1 MTPAKAPSAAAWLL
15 TLCAA
20 ISVVVSC
27 ADNGTPPTP
36 STPAAPVPAVA
47 AERTTPTPAAPT
59 PLPTR
64 TAIPPTATPRPSPTP
79 MPMMLP
85 TQTPAPRPT
94 PTALPATPIDDTRPS
109 ALADEAFAFLETF
122 TNDHSPRASATD
134 QELAAARA
142 LMGHLEEM
150 GYRTS
155 LQDFTVDRLESE
167 VSISSDTATVPD
179 DVASLPIT
187 LSHAGAA
194 VGLLADAVK
203 ALPDDIP
210 DIDLD
215 SKVALIERGT
225 ITFEEKVR
233 RVTEAGAVT
242 AVVFNNQEGLFRG
255 TLSTPSTIPVLA
267 IDRATGLDLLGLIGR
282 TDVEADVAVSNVSNP
297 SRNVVAE
304 KPGESDGDRI
314 VIIGAH
320 YDTVP
325 DVAGANDNG
334 SGTAAVMTIARQIAA
349 REYPFT
355 VRFILFGSEEV
366 GLFGSRHYVSGM
378 TETERANTI
387 AMINLDV
394 WDQDT
399 HSESLATKNC
409 QPPRW
414 RSATGSVRQCPGPRP
429 CLPDQAAITPRS
441 WRPAS
446 QPSSCWPTIR
456 PASTHPGTTLD
467 FIDPNL
473 VGWSAEIGI
482 ALLDRLADR

>member
-1 MTPAKAPSAAAWLL
+1 
-15 TLCAA
+15 
-20 ISVVVSC
+20 
-27 ADNGTPPTP
+27 
-36 STPAAPVPAVA
+36 
-47 AERTTPTPAAPT
+47 
-59 PLPTR
+59 
-64 TAIPPTATPRPSPTP
+64 

-85 TQTPAPRPT
+85 TQAPAPRPT

-109 ALADEAFAFLETF
+109 VLADEAFTFLETF

-134 QELAAARA
+134 QELTAARA

-155 LQDFTVDRLESE
+155 LQDFTFDRLESDA
-167 VSISSDTATVPD
+167 SISSDTASVPD

-194 VGLLADAVK
+194 VGLLADAVR

-215 SKVALIERGT
+215 GKVALIERGT

-233 RVTEAGAVT
+233 RVTEAGAVA
-242 AVVFNNQEGLFRG
+242 AVIFNNQEGLFRG

-267 IDRATGLDLLGLIGR
+267 IDRATGLDLLGLIRR

-378 TETERANTI
+378 TETERVNTI

-394 WDQDT
+394 VGSGRALEVVGDEELSAAALEIGAEIGATMSGASSLPPGSSSDHAPFLEAGIPAVFLLADDT
-399 HSESLATKNC
+399 SRIH
-409 QPPRW
+409 
-414 RSATGSVRQCPGPRP
+414 
-429 CLPDQAAITPRS
+429 TPRD
-441 WRPAS
+441 
-446 QPSSCWPTIR
+446 
-456 PASTHPGTTLD
+456 TLD

>member
-1 MTPAKAPSAAAWLL
+1 
-15 TLCAA
+15 
-20 ISVVVSC
+20 
-27 ADNGTPPTP
+27 
-36 STPAAPVPAVA
+36 
-47 AERTTPTPAAPT
+47 
-59 PLPTR
+59 
-64 TAIPPTATPRPSPTP
+64 
-79 MPMMLP
+79 
-85 TQTPAPRPT
+85 
-94 PTALPATPIDDTRPS
+94 
-109 ALADEAFAFLETF
+109 
-122 TNDHSPRASATD
+122 
-134 QELAAARA
+134 
-142 LMGHLEEM
+142 M

-215 SKVALIERGT
+215 GKVALIERGT

-233 RVTEAGAVT
+233 HVTEAGAVA
-242 AVVFNNQEGLFRG
+242 AVIFNNQEGLFRG

-366 GLFGSRHYVSGM
+366 GLIGSRHYVSGM

-394 WDQDT
+394 VGSGHALGVIGDEELSAAALEIGDRIGAPMSGASSLPPGSSSDHAPFLEADIPAVFLLADDT
-399 HSESLATKNC
+399 SRIH
-409 QPPRW
+409 
-414 RSATGSVRQCPGPRP
+414 
-429 CLPDQAAITPRS
+429 TPRD
-441 WRPAS
+441 
-446 QPSSCWPTIR
+446 
-456 PASTHPGTTLD
+456 TLD

-482 ALLDRLADR
+482 ALLNRLADR